1 MRLLVT
7 RPEDEGRRTAEMLRA
22 LGHEVL
28 LAPLLRIEPIPDA
41 DFGPPPWPGVLM
53 SSANAARAVAAHP
66 RKGELVALPLLA
78 VGDRTAEAAREAGFM
93 DVTSAG
99 GEATDLARAAAT
111 RFAGCKAP
119 LLYLAGRDRARDLPA
134 ALGELRV
141 RTVVVYR
148 AIKVE
153 RLPSAVQAALAAGRL
168 DGVLHYSRRSA
179 ETYLALADAAGLR
192 AKALAPL
199 HYCLSARI
207 AAALADAPEVR
218 IAAEP
223 NEAALLRLIAGR

>member
-7 RPEDEGRRTAEMLRA
+7 RPDEEGRRTAEALRA

-28 LAPLLRIEPIPDA
+28 LAPLLRIEPVLDT
-41 DFGPPPWPGVLM
+41 DFGPPPWSGVLM

-66 RKGELVALPLLA
+66 RKNELVALPLLA
-78 VGDRTAEAAREAGFM
+78 VGDRTAEAAREGGFT

-99 GEATDLARAAAT
+99 GDATDLARAAAA

-119 LLYLAGRDRARDLPA
+119 LLYLAGRDRACDLPT

-148 AIKVE
+148 AIKAE
-153 RLPSAVQAALAAGRL
+153 RLPTAVQAALAAGHL

-192 AKALAPL
+192 TKALAPL

-207 AAALADAPEVR
+207 AAALAGAPEVR

-223 NEAALLRLIAGR
+223 NEAALLRLIAGS